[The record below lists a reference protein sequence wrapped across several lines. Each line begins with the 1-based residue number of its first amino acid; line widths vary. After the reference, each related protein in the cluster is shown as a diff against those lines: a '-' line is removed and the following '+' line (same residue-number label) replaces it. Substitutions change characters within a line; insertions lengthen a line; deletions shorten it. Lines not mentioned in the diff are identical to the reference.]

1 MIEALHHCFEKFAIK
16 NQTYAYVCMLHLP
29 KIFKWIELYYHL
41 HPLLGL
47 GDEINGRKKGVLF
60 MHVICMNSKKDY

>member
-1 MIEALHHCFEKFAIK
+1 
-16 NQTYAYVCMLHLP
+16 MLHLP
-29 KIFKWIELYYHL
+29 KIFKWIKLYYHL

-60 MHVICMNSKKDY
+60 MHVICMNSKKDYSTNGMSNCFVSFAFVDF